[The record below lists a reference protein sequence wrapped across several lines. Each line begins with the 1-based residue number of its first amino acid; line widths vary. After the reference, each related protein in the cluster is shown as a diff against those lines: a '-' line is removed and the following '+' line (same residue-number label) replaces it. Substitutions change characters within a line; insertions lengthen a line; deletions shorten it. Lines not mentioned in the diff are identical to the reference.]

1 MDKHL
6 IPVHQLVQLV
16 DNGYAIHEVN
26 QCATCTQVVAT
37 TTSDT
42 LTLSLSNAQ
51 LGLFTADFLV
61 MLAEGSQQPVDNTA
75 YCLCTYAQPYCRH
88 NEHRRPGLQCP
99 FCAATQVAD

>member
-16 DNGYAIHEVN
+16 DNGYAIHEVH

-37 TTSDT
+37 NIRDT

-51 LGLFTADFLV
+51 LGLYSADFLQ
-61 MLAEGSQQPVDNTA
+61 LLTEGSQQPVDDAT
-75 YCLCTYAQPYCRH
+75 YCFCTYTQPYCRRNPH
-88 NEHRRPGLQCP
+88 KQPGLKCP